1 MLTTPMSQVVPEATR
16 QLLHDIAR
24 TSRNDVLREVIDEIV
39 AGRTTCSDAM
49 RLPAYREA
57 TEGAVTRMLRDPEPL
72 GPPFLA
78 RCETAA
84 QRYLDTFT
92 RDHGIAI
99 AGRPDRLV
107 DLRREPPP

>member
-1 MLTTPMSQVVPEATR
+1 MVPTPMSQVVREATR

-24 TSRNDVLREVIDEIV
+24 TSQDEVLREVIDEV
-39 AGRTTCSDAM
+39 LAGRTTYSDAM

-57 TEGAVTRMLRDPEPL
+57 TENTVTRMLAGPEPL
-72 GPPFLA
+72 GPQFLT

-84 QRYLDTFT
+84 QQYLDAFT
-92 RDHGIAI
+92 RDHRIII
-99 AGRPDRLV
+99 AGRPDQLI